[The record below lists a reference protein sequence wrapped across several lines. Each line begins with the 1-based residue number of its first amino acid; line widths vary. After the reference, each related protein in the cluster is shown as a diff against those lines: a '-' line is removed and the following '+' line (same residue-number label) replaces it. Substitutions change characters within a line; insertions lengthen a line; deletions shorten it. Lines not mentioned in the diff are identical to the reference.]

1 MKNVI
6 CHSVCLINVDSLSS
20 IITILKRDWIAA
32 ISRLEKKEDVLNLE
46 VKFQTSIFKHN
57 FP

>member
-20 IITILKRDWIAA
+20 IITTLKRDWIAA